1 MLSTWSWDFKIMR
14 TSCGLRAGIEPDYA
28 WSRSSPTTADTGP
41 RSSVPRG
48 FPACRMAQVT
58 SQQMGDPALTSSL
71 PRRCAAEFLGTAL
84 LILFGPGAVV
94 AAMTVGKQV
103 DYAALGVIGLSF
115 GLVVAIVIYTF
126 GTTSGAH
133 INPAVTVSLAATG
146 RFPWREVGPYVAAQL
161 VGSVFGGLLLVGTF
175 GRIAVDHGNVGG
187 VAFADGVH
195 YPQAILVEAVATYL
209 LLLAIMGTAV
219 DRRPLRL
226 GRTDHRA
233 VRDGAG
239 RGLRPADGG
248 CGQSGPRAGS
258 QRRRQPVRRLGRLE
272 PVPRVRDRF
281 AARGCGGSAE
291 L

>member
-1 MLSTWSWDFKIMR
+1 
-14 TSCGLRAGIEPDYA
+14 
-28 WSRSSPTTADTGP
+28 
-41 RSSVPRG
+41 
-48 FPACRMAQVT
+48 MAQVT
-58 SQQMGDPALTSSL
+58 NQQMGDPALTSSL

-115 GLVVAIVIYTF
+115 GLVVAIVVYTF

-219 DRRPLRL
+219 DRRAPAGWAGLIIGLSVTALVVVFGPLTGAAVNPARAL
-226 GRTDHRA
+226 GPNAAASLFGGSVAWSQYPAYVIGSLLGGVAAALSYDLIARP
-233 VRDGAG
+233 RDAE
-239 RGLRPADGG
+239 RELDEPAQGTQGDIV
-248 CGQSGPRAGS
+248 GS
-258 QRRRQPVRRLGRLE
+258 QR
-272 PVPRVRDRF
+272 
-281 AARGCGGSAE
+281 
-291 L
+291 

>member
-1 MLSTWSWDFKIMR
+1 
-14 TSCGLRAGIEPDYA
+14 
-28 WSRSSPTTADTGP
+28 
-41 RSSVPRG
+41 V
-48 FPACRMAQVT
+48 AQVT
-58 SQQMGDPALTSSL
+58 NQQMGDPALTSSL

-219 DRRPLRL
+219 DRRAPAGWAGLIIGLSVTALVVVFGPLTGAAVNPARAL
-226 GRTDHRA
+226 GPNA
-233 VRDGAG
+233 AASLFGGSVAWSQY
-239 RGLRPADGG
+239 PAYVIGSLLGG
-248 CGQSGPRAGS
+248 VAAALSYDLDEPAQGTQGDIVGS
-258 QRRRQPVRRLGRLE
+258 QR
-272 PVPRVRDRF
+272 
-281 AARGCGGSAE
+281 
-291 L
+291 